1 MPPELSSPPEAV
13 KVVETDEREA
23 IIFIPGIGRA
33 WDDPVIE
40 GVARRMATAIDRISI
55 TEEAQ
60 THVEVAELKYGAEY
74 KSKMFTIVKKQ
85 EGTARPLIDVFGL
98 DYNSTLVE
106 SYANRPLF
114 VKMPLL
120 AITTVDSFCR
130 LLFRFFEKGKGWKEK
145 LQFLYGL
152 LIAALLFAY
161 FVILIFAVV
170 AAFQQL
176 WKTPAPQPNASAP
189 ASATNTQR
197 SQQDALL
204 IQQSQL
210 GGATFE
216 GLWSRT
222 KNLSGRAWTRIR
234 NISNR
239 DFQALVVLMA
249 GLGFVL
255 PTKARLKENIS
266 IAATNYLC
274 LIHYLRWGE
283 SSHAIGGKL
292 ESLLEFI
299 VERKP
304 RYQRIHIIGYS
315 FGSIVAMDN
324 LFPMGR
330 PPIDRFKRID
340 TLITIGCPFD
350 IIRTYWP
357 SYFNERQSV
366 SGDAMKWINVYS
378 PIDVLSSNFADGGND
393 QPFEQARTEGIGVKV
408 DGQILKPESIEFSE
422 RSHKSLGVIDILR
435 LAGFKAHSHYWGESP
450 KGEITCFHHVV
461 KSMYKDTPVLN

>member
-1 MPPELSSPPEAV
+1 MSAELSSPPEV
-13 KVVETDEREA
+13 KLVDTGEREA

-60 THVEVAELKYGAEY
+60 TQVEVAELKYGAEY
-74 KSKMFTIVKKQ
+74 KSKIFTIVKKQ
-85 EGTARPLIDVFGL
+85 GGTARPLIDVYGL

-120 AITTVDSFCR
+120 AITTVDSFWR
-130 LLFRFFEKGKGWKEK
+130 LLFRFFEQGKGWKEK

-152 LIAALLFAY
+152 LIAALLLAY

-170 AAFQQL
+170 AALQQL
-176 WKTPAPQPNASAP
+176 WNNTTPAQPNASAP
-189 ASATNTQR
+189 APVTSTQQ
-197 SQQDALL
+197 SQQGALL
-204 IQQSQL
+204 VQQSQL

-216 GLWSRT
+216 RLWSRT
-222 KNLSGRAWTRIR
+222 KNLSTGALTRIR
-234 NISNR
+234 NTANL
-239 DFQALVVLMA
+239 QALIVLMA

-255 PTKARLKENIS
+255 PTKARVKENIS

-304 RYQRIHIIGYS
+304 RYRRIHIVGYS

-330 PPIDRFKRID
+330 EPIDRFKRID
-340 TLITIGCPFD
+340 TLVTIGCPFD

-357 SYFNERQSV
+357 GYFNGRQSV

-378 PIDVLSSNFADGGND
+378 PIDVLSSNFANGGND

-422 RSHKSLGVIDILR
+422 RSHKSLGVIDILM
-435 LAGFKAHSHYWGESP
+435 LAGFKAHGHYWGQSP
-450 KGEITCFHHVV
+450 KGEISCFHHVV
-461 KSMYKDTPVLN
+461 KSMYKGTPVLN